1 MIRRLNK
8 LIQSF
13 VVALLA
19 LMVAVVS
26 WQVLSRYALSAPSAW
41 TEEVARM
48 ILVWLGFLGAAYAH
62 SEKAHL
68 GIDLLEQSLTVKSR
82 YFLAGL
88 VNVLGVFFA
97 ATVLIVGGGL
107 LVHLTWELRQTTAV
121 LGIPMACVYAVI
133 PVSGLIIFLNG
144 FVFIMEGERPA

>member
-8 LIQSF
+8 FIQSF
-13 VVALLA
+13 IVALLA

-26 WQVLSRYALSAPSAW
+26 WQVLSRYAFSAPSAW
-41 TEEVARM
+41 TEEVARI

-62 SEKAHL
+62 AEKAHL

-82 YFLAGL
+82 QLLAAL
-88 VNVLGVFFA
+88 VNIIGIVFA
-97 ATVLIVGGGL
+97 TTVLIVGGGL

-121 LGIPMACVYAVI
+121 LGVPMAYVYAVI
-133 PVSGLIIFLNG
+133 PVSGLIISLNSFL
-144 FVFIMEGERPA
+144 FITEGERPA